1 MGGFSGCG
9 ARGSGCEGFN
19 SCGSQAPGLRLI
31 SCGAWAA
38 PQHVGSSL
46 TSEQI
51 SIPCIAKKILN
62 YRTIREAPND
72 ILKRKGHQGF
82 VGTDKRPSEDT
93 GRRRLSASLEM
104 KSHQKLALTAP
115 SSPTSSCQNCEKISF
130 CCLSPQSV
138 IFYSVSLAD

>member
-1 MGGFSGCG
+1 MRWLDDITDSMNM
-9 ARGSGCEGFN
+9 SLSE
-19 SCGSQAPGLRLI
+19 LREL
-31 SCGAWAA
+31 
-38 PQHVGSSL
+38 VMD
-46 TSEQI
+46 
-51 SIPCIAKKILN
+51 
-62 YRTIREAPND
+62 REAPND